1 MSEGNQVTV
10 WSGQK
15 QVVMDTLKRTGR
27 YVSKREYVEQK
38 YQDTAWC
45 FKQAYQFLVEKGRER
60 VPMPEGAEYPIWVYG
75 QKHHIFP
82 DYDMTCLKL
91 EVPESELLL
100 FDTRK
105 WNKILNLDYLNLDQ
119 NDEMEFGQW
128 LKQRGISQ
136 CLDIFRT
143 PYYPIEKKKII
154 ESWNRLFDDNIKD
167 AAYVQG
173 MVWEI
178 KREWICEEYK
188 YGGAK

>member
-1 MSEGNQVTV
+1 MSKENQVTV

-38 YQDTAWC
+38 YRDTAWC

-91 EVPESELLL
+91 EVPEAELLL

-105 WNKILNLDYLNLDQ
+105 WNKILNLDYLSLDQ
-119 NDEMEFGQW
+119 NDETEFGQW
-128 LKQRGISQ
+128 LERRGVSH

-143 PYYPIEKKKII
+143 PHYPIEKKKIM
-154 ESWNRLFDDNIKD
+154 ESWSRLFDDNNKD
-167 AAYVQG
+167 ASYVQG

-178 KREWICEEYK
+178 
-188 YGGAK
+188 

>member
-15 QVVMDTLKRTGR
+15 QIVMDTLKRTGR

-45 FKQAYQFLVEKGRER
+45 FKLAYQFLVEKGRER

-105 WNKILNLDYLNLDQ
+105 WNKLLNLDYLSLDQ
-119 NDEMEFGQW
+119 NDETEFRQW
-128 LKQRGISQ
+128 LERRGVSH

-143 PYYPIEKKKII
+143 PHYPIEKKKIM
-154 ESWNRLFDDNIKD
+154 ESWSRLFDDNNKD
-167 AAYVQG
+167 ASYVQG

-178 KREWICEEYK
+178 KSEWICEEYK